1 MPDLAAL
8 IQNFFATST
17 TLEALLAAVAVV
29 ALLTAGFGFGLRMNH
44 RNHKTR
50 TRAGGG
56 TGRRG
61 SRAASNAYEDWN
73 VEGGI
78 IFPSGGGDT
87 RRERPYAR
95 QLRDEYGPES
105 DEESMPQGG
114 FDGIAASGE
123 RVVQDI
129 AKDLFQPELM
139 VLFFQRRVGG
149 LELLNLVTVP
159 HALEML
165 PCEQEHKKKN
175 QYSQAQETET
185 FTATLHVNFPHQA
198 GVIDVLHK
206 VKFRESRPARGR
218 GVSRTPSGF
227 R

>member
-123 RVVQDI
+123 RAIEAVRERPLEFLAGAV
-129 AKDLFQPELM
+129 AAGFA
-139 VLFFQRRVGG
+139 VGLLLPIFTSNRQIRL
-149 LELLNLVTVP
+149 LERLVEANEERSLN
-159 HALEML
+159 
-165 PCEQEHKKKN
+165 
-175 QYSQAQETET
+175 QAQREAER
-185 FTATLHVNFPHQA
+185 FRQA
-198 GVIDVLHK
+198 RQK
-206 VKFRESRPARGR
+206 
-218 GVSRTPSGF
+218 
-227 R
+227 